1 MEDQAAIVIRR
12 PYVSQESTIH
22 LIQQAVVEDP
32 SHSRRFR
39 QRPPADWFKRHTD
52 LRISQKFGQGG
63 LLEFA
68 RQRTAVQC
76 DEAAKT
82 QGYQGS
88 ITDFI
93 ISKFGNDALL
103 TWDITKSADAGSED
117 TAYFIQVERFI
128 NGTWEVTDQ
137 IFGVSTPF
145 ASVPITPSQ
154 KYKFLVCIDH
164 EGSRYSCEEKEFS
177 VDPLEG
183 SSLKNIRMEFTSTSI
198 PIIRFSFSSE
208 DEAECEAFLC
218 TNPLIGRE
226 CKREA
231 AEITLDKVIFDEMLR
246 EHAKFY
252 TTIGCFSS
260 TGMYPRS
267 PWIMFVVPELFTTFL
282 PKKMHAL
289 DFYPL
294 KYGYFKME

>member
-1 MEDQAAIVIRR
+1 MSKTRIEL
-12 PYVSQESTIH
+12 VSGTLVKVNGDE
-22 LIQQAVVEDP
+22 LAVVLG
-32 SHSRRFR
+32 
-39 QRPPADWFKRHTD
+39 PAGKLLQCMENLSVVFV
-52 LRISQKFGQGG
+52 LRGISVSDVHFNSESSMRCGI
-63 LLEFA
+63 LLF
-68 RQRTAVQC
+68 VWII
-76 DEAAKT
+76 AKT

-289 DFYPL
+289 VSVHL
-294 KYGYFKME
+294 KRCNSNILNTNRK